1 MRSLHVMSIAGAF
14 AVAMPI
20 LAQAQR
26 PTTSIPGRTSTTQ
39 TCSPVQV
46 IKRECVPAN
55 TRTQTGRYPT
65 GTVYPQRRP
74 SPTTQYPAY
83 PQQYPNYPNY
93 PRYPSYPTYPSYPQ
107 SSTRE
112 VILPDGQRCMEHVD
126 GTGRAHYN
134 CPQGHGKS
142 HGKGHGKWNKGDRND
157 DRHDRRADDARDSRD
172 SHGRDRSG
180 GYRPY

>member
-26 PTTSIPGRTSTTQ
+26 PTVSMPGRTSTAQ

-46 IKRECVPAN
+46 IKKQCVPAN

-74 SPTTQYPAY
+74 SPSAQYPAY
-83 PQQYPNYPNY
+83 PQQYPNYPGY
-93 PRYPSYPTYPSYPQ
+93 PTYPTYPSYPQ

-112 VILPDGQRCMEHVD
+112 VILPDGNRCMEHID

-134 CPQGHGKS
+134 CPQGHGK
-142 HGKGHGKWNKGDRND
+142 HGKGNGKWKKGEHHD
-157 DRHDRRADDARDSRD
+157 DHDRRAHDSRD
-172 SHGRDRSG
+172 SHDSHDWDRSG
-180 GYRPY
+180 GYRRY